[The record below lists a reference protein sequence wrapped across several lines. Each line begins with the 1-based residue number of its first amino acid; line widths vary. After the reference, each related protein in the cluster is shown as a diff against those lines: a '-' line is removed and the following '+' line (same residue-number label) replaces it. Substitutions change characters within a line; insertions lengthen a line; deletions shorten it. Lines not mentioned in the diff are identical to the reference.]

1 MKLRELEGW
10 LQQLDSFESPKVALE
25 QYATTAHIAAHMLYT
40 IDRTFG
46 DINQKVVADFGCG
59 CGVLSIGAAMLGAQ
73 VLSFDIDS
81 DALDIA
87 QGNAEEFEVH
97 PSIDFIKSD
106 LSTDLLSI
114 SDASKGILVDT
125 VIMNPPFGTKNNQGI
140 FSAPSFS
147 VVQFGFYFKFTTH
160 TIYHKICMK
169 YPQTFKLQKL

>member
-106 LSTDLLSI
+106 LSKDVLSI

-140 FSAPSFS
+140 FPHHLF
-147 VVQFGFYFKFTTH
+147 Q
-160 TIYHKICMK
+160 
-169 YPQTFKLQKL
+169 